1 MKPGASQPA
10 QTFQRADHVFL
21 LNRMKILKKSF
32 AFRKAFDY
40 ISAPRQTQRCQRDTV
55 RCPSGLRSTPGKCV
69 YKKLY
74 RGFESLLH
82 RHIRYT
88 KSPDIPCERR
98 GFFVSE
104 GYPRPT
110 RKLERCR
117 RRRQPETQHW
127 LPSNTTHGMLT
138 LASGISG
145 INVRRAADQTLQL
158 AQRSRKIT

>member
-1 MKPGASQPA
+1 MKPGARQPA

-110 RKLERCR
+110 RKLERFR

-127 LPSNTTHGMLT
+127 LPSDTTHGMLT

-145 INVRRAADQTLQL
+145 INVRHGAGQTLQP
-158 AQRSRKIT
+158 AQRSRKTT